1 MTSQYTYLAA
11 LPALSALAAPPFSE
25 KTCGCGPDC
34 RCGSNCACGP
44 NGKCDPACT
53 CAE

>member
-1 MTSQYTYLAA
+1 MIDPFEYVFGPMTAA
-11 LPALSALAAPPFSE
+11 AQD

-34 RCGSNCACGP
+34 RCGDACACGP
-44 NGKCDPACT
+44 QGKCAPACT